1 MSPLDLTRAWEEI
14 GRQTDSGTAGPYLHL
29 QLRGG
34 GLPIGVILRAKDR
47 RPGLLVRFA
56 SADLAR
62 LPQPDSGRGFS
73 FERPVPAGNG
83 MLGLPILLADP
94 AVADL
99 FALMGADL
107 VSEVERTDADGAA
120 VERVLRRIA
129 LWRRFL
135 QRRGG
140 LMTEEERRGLFG
152 ELHVLS
158 IVMAADGTDAALEA
172 WQGPVRKLHDFRF
185 ADGLVEVK
193 SWRVESGARVH
204 ISQPDQIGV
213 DPNRP
218 LHLAAV
224 QISVGG
230 PAGHTLRE
238 TAALLR
244 SRMNGIQAQR
254 FEELLAEYGY
264 LEAQADEY
272 HERMQVRG
280 LDVYEVRAGFPHVD
294 VRSIPGGVVELRYG
308 IELGALDQFRTSNPH
323 LPLP

>member
-1 MSPLDLTRAWEEI
+1 MSPQDLTKAWDEI
-14 GRQTDSGTAGPYLHL
+14 GRQAASGTPGPYLHL
-29 QLRGG
+29 QMRGG

-47 RPGLLVRFA
+47 CPGLLVRFA
-56 SADLAR
+56 AADLGR

-73 FERPVPAGNG
+73 FERPVAAGNG

-120 VERVLRRIA
+120 VDRVLRRIA

-158 IVMAADGTDAALEA
+158 IVTSADGPDAALDA
-172 WQGPVRKLHDFRF
+172 WQGPDRKLHDFRF

-193 SWRVESGARVH
+193 TWSVDSGARVY
-204 ISQPDQIGV
+204 ISRPDQIGI
-213 DPNRP
+213 DSNRP
-218 LHLAAV
+218 LHLTAV

-230 PAGHTLRE
+230 TTGRTLRE
-238 TAALLR
+238 TTASLR

-254 FEELLAEYGY
+254 FEELLADYGY
-264 LEAQADEY
+264 LEAHADEY
-272 HERMQVRG
+272 RERMYVLG
-280 LDVYEVRAGFPHVD
+280 LVVYEVRAGFPHVD
-294 VRSIPGGVVELRYG
+294 VRSIPAGVVELSYA
-308 IELGALDQFRTSNPH
+308 IELGALDQFRSANPH
-323 LPLP
+323 LRLP